1 MSAQITFVGRLGKD
15 AELKQAGDRE
25 VLEFSA
31 AVDSGYGEK
40 KTTIW
45 FKVSYWNKADKLLQY
60 LTKGKQVFVAGELSL
75 REYKTKD
82 GESRTSAE
90 VRANSIQLVG
100 GKAEGDS
107 PAQAPKPATPGLP
120 PPEPETGEMPF

>member
-75 REYKTKD
+75 REYRTKD
-82 GESRTSAE
+82 GENKTSAE
-90 VRANSIQLVG
+90 VRANSIQMVG
-100 GKAEGDS
+100 GKSEGDA
-107 PAQAPKPATPGLP
+107 PAQSQIAAPKQAEAE
-120 PPEPETGEMPF
+120 EPETMPF